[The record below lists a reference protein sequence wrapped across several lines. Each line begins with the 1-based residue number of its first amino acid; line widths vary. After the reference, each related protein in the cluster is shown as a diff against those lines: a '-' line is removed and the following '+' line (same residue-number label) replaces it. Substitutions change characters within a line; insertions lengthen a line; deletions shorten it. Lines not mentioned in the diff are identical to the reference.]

1 MELSSLLHELHLS
14 SSSSSSEK
22 PLPSPSLPPI
32 TELLTRLQEK
42 LIGASSDSEKNTLI
56 GRVERLFQT
65 ADPDWLFPQASHAN
79 QDAQREDLQAAYS
92 SLVCALIGCAALP
105 LCEDDCS
112 SLPASAY
119 QSIPC
124 RAEPVC
130 SALSALLGT
139 LGNRGGLDVLLQAV
153 APPICVFAV
162 THFQDQAWTSS
173 SSRKAAQRL
182 QEALLRAGRWRDSPH
197 LLMGD
202 VSQGEEEEEEE
213 EGRKKTSRGIVGGI
227 LDVLQPQ
234 LAKDSWHRCEAVKLV
249 FAWTLLQVTRPALSP
264 HLPRLLPP
272 SLLFNDHYRQ
282 ENCILGVRCLHHVVL
297 NTPSADLRQF
307 NRAEV
312 VYQALFKHLYT
323 TEAAV
328 IQPALSCLSDLLL
341 VLEKPPSS
349 LAPSLS
355 PRKPCRHDDVLRL
368 TLTHMEA
375 EHKVALRR
383 VYASALPPFIDRM
396 GVAVCRHLKRLERV
410 VLGYLEVRDPP
421 EETSRLKI
429 LEALQ
434 KTIRTVWPRIASR
447 VSILLRCLLK
457 LLLDVSSDSQLSDSV
472 RQELM
477 NQTTLCIKQLDGV
490 CQGSLQPLLLQV
502 DSSCCSSEVLGCLTK
517 ITTTTDR

>member
-1 MELSSLLHELHLS
+1 MELSSLLDELHLS
-14 SSSSSSEK
+14 SSSEK
-22 PLPSPSLPPI
+22 RLPSPTLPPI

-42 LIGASSDSEKNTLI
+42 LIGASSDSEKTTLI
-56 GRVERLFQT
+56 GRVERLFLI
-65 ADPDWLFPQASHAN
+65 ADPDWLFPQASQAN

-119 QSIPC
+119 RSIPC

-139 LGNRGGLDVLLQAV
+139 LGNTGGLDVLLLAV
-153 APPICVFAV
+153 ALPICVFAV

-202 VSQGEEEEEEE
+202 VSQGEEE
-213 EGRKKTSRGIVGGI
+213 GGKKKKRRGIVGGI

-264 HLPRLLPP
+264 HLARLLPP
-272 SLLFNDHYRQ
+272 SLLFNDHFRQ

-297 NTPSADLRQF
+297 NTPAADLRQF

-312 VYQALFKHLYT
+312 IYQALFKHLYT

-368 TLTHMEA
+368 VLTHMEA

-396 GVAVCRHLKRLERV
+396 GMAVCRHLKRLERV

-434 KTIRTVWPRIASR
+434 KTIRTAWPRIAGR
-447 VSILLRCLLK
+447 VTVLLRCLLK

-477 NQTTLCIKQLDGV
+477 NQTTVCIEQLDGV
-490 CQGSLQPLLLQV
+490 SQGNLQPLLLQV
-502 DSSCCSSEVLGCLTK
+502 DSSCCSSDILSCLTK